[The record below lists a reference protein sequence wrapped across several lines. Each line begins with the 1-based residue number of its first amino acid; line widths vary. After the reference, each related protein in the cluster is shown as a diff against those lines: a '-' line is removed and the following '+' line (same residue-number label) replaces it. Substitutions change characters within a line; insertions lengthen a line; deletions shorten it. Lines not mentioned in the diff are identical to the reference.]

1 MRDIGPPGLDAN
13 RITPLRFQAPPKG
26 TPFGVVNVVD
36 EPPSMSILFNRPAA
50 KNPMERPSGD
60 QNGRVPRSVPR
71 SGRAAGESSERSHS
85 CDRPSDEPT
94 KTIFDPSGEIATAG
108 SVV

>member
-1 MRDIGPPGLDAN
+1 MRGIGPPGLAAN

-26 TPFGVVNVVD
+26 TALEADNVVA

-71 SGRAAGESSERSHS
+71 QR
-85 CDRPSDEPT
+85 
-94 KTIFDPSGEIATAG
+94 AG
-108 SVV
+108 SARGIELS